1 MIKILQ
7 VRNIDSFVESRRQ
20 KTSEKDRKTVQS
32 ILNDVRKNGD
42 SAVKKYERKFNG
54 KSTSQLRVSAKEI
67 KEALSKISLEESPAL
82 YDMKREILD
91 YSSELMQDLRIRVKK
106 HDKYKEG
113 FLIVC
118 RWIDRNSKYE
128 KGISF
133 IDGEQVQVPQRL
145 EKRLRAKG
153 LIFGGRGSR
162 IELSDL
168 KRSFVP
174 IPSVGCYIPG
184 GQARYPSSV
193 VMSVVPAAVAGVKR
207 IVVVSP
213 PGRNG
218 KIDPLT
224 IAAAKRCGA
233 TEIYKVGGAQAI
245 GALAYGTKT
254 IPKVDKIIGPG
265 GKFVSVAKSLVSDQT
280 AIDMVAGPTEL
291 GIIADASSDPELVA
305 LDLIS
310 QAEHSKDTMCFVI
323 TQSKTMANQIQKSIE
338 KLIPGTERSSIIKE
352 SISKNGFIA
361 VCKNENEMVELA
373 NKIAPEHLELMV
385 KNAKSLSQKITGAG
399 LLLIGKNTP
408 SAASDYLLGTNHILP
423 TNGFGRTRGGL
434 SVLDFL
440 KLQTVVESE
449 KSALRKISKSLKA
462 LTDAEG
468 FPNHFRA
475 VERRLD

>member
-54 KSTSQLRVSAKEI
+54 RKTSQLRVSAKEI
-67 KEALSKISLEESPAL
+67 KEALSKISR
-82 YDMKREILD
+82 KEI
-91 YSSELMQDLRIRVKK
+91 SAFQTMSA
-106 HDKYKEG
+106 
-113 FLIVC
+113 
-118 RWIDRNSKYE
+118 
-128 KGISF
+128 
-133 IDGEQVQVPQRL
+133 
-145 EKRLRAKG
+145 RLRKSSPK
-153 LIFGGRGSR
+153 IQIRGS
-162 IELSDL
+162 S
-168 KRSFVP
+168 KFVP

-193 VMSVVPAAVAGVKR
+193 VMSVIPAKIAGVKR

-213 PGRNG
+213 PSRDG

-224 IAAAKRCGA
+224 IAAAKKCGA

-245 GALAYGTKT
+245 GALAYGTKS
-254 IPKVDKIIGPG
+254 IPKVDKIVGPG
-265 GKFVSVAKSLVSDQT
+265 GKFVSIAKSLVNDQT

-291 GIIADASSDPELVA
+291 GIIADESSDPELVA
-305 LDLIS
+305 IDLIS

-323 TQSKTMANQIQKSIE
+323 TQSKTMAKQIQMKE
-338 KLIPGTERSSIIKE
+338 FLITRLTERSSIIEE

-361 VCKNENEMVELA
+361 VCKNQNQMIELA

-385 KNAKSLSQKITGAG
+385 KNAKTLSKKITGAG
-399 LLLIGKNTP
+399 LVLIGKNTP

-440 KLQTVVESE
+440 KLQTVVETKKSE
-449 KSALRKISKSLKA
+449 LEFFLHLKELKA

-468 FPNHFRA
+468 LPNHYKA
-475 VERRLD
+475 VKRRLD

>member
-1 MIKILQ
+1 LIKILQ

-20 KTSEKDRKTVQS
+20 KTSEKDKKIVQS

-54 KSTSQLRVSAKEI
+54 RKTSQLRVSAKEI
-67 KEALSKISLEESPAL
+67 KEAQSKISRKERSALRDMSARLLSRQKILANPWLEA
-82 YDMKREILD
+82 
-91 YSSELMQDLRIRVKK
+91 
-106 HDKYKEG
+106 
-113 FLIVC
+113 
-118 RWIDRNSKYE
+118 
-128 KGISF
+128 
-133 IDGEQVQVPQRL
+133 
-145 EKRLRAKG
+145 
-153 LIFGGRGSR
+153 GSVYR
-162 IELSDL
+162 D
-168 KRSFVP
+168 FVP

-193 VMSVVPAAVAGVKR
+193 VMSVVPARKAGVKR

-213 PGRNG
+213 PNRDG

-224 IAAAKRCGA
+224 IVAAKMCGA

-245 GALAYGTKT
+245 GALAYGTKS
-254 IPKVDKIIGPG
+254 IPKVDKIVGPG
-265 GKFVSVAKSLVSDQT
+265 GKFVSIAKLLVSDQT

-291 GIIADASSDPELVA
+291 GIIADASSDPDLVA

-323 TQSKTMANQIQKSIE
+323 TQSKIMAKQIQKSIE

-361 VCKNENEMVELA
+361 VCKNQNEMVELA
-373 NKIAPEHLELMV
+373 NKIAPEHMELMV
-385 KNAKSLSQKITGAG
+385 KNARSFSKKITGAG

-434 SVLDFL
+434 SVLDFS
-440 KLQTVVESE
+440 KLQTIVESK
-449 KSALRKISKSLKA
+449 KSTLRKISKSLKA
-462 LTDAEG
+462 LTDAEDL
-468 FPNHFRA
+468 PNHYKA
-475 VERRLD
+475 VKRRLD

>member
-1 MIKILQ
+1 LIKILQ

-20 KTSEKDRKTVQS
+20 KTSEKDRKIVQS

-67 KEALSKISLEESPAL
+67 KEALSKISRKEISAL
-82 YDMKREILD
+82 QTM
-91 YSSELMQDLRIRVKK
+91 SA
-106 HDKYKEG
+106 
-113 FLIVC
+113 
-118 RWIDRNSKYE
+118 
-128 KGISF
+128 
-133 IDGEQVQVPQRL
+133 
-145 EKRLRAKG
+145 RLRKSSPK
-153 LIFGGRGSR
+153 IQIRGS
-162 IELSDL
+162 S
-168 KRSFVP
+168 KFVP

-193 VMSVVPAAVAGVKR
+193 VMSVIPAKIAGVKR

-213 PGRNG
+213 PSRDG

-224 IAAAKRCGA
+224 IAAAKKCGA

-245 GALAYGTKT
+245 GALAYGTKS
-254 IPKVDKIIGPG
+254 IPKVDKIVGPG
-265 GKFVSVAKSLVSDQT
+265 GKFVSIAKSLVNDQT

-291 GIIADASSDPELVA
+291 GIIADESSDPELVA

-323 TQSKTMANQIQKSIE
+323 TQSKTMAKQIQMKE
-338 KLIPGTERSSIIKE
+338 FLITRLTERSSIIEE

-361 VCKNENEMVELA
+361 VCKNQNEVIELA

-385 KNAKSLSQKITGAG
+385 KNAKTLSKKITGAG
-399 LLLIGKNTP
+399 LVLIGKNTP

-440 KLQTVVESE
+440 KLQTVIESK
-449 KSALRKISKSLKA
+449 KSGLRNISKALKA

-468 FPNHFRA
+468 LPNHYKA
-475 VERRLD
+475 VKRRLD

>member
-1 MIKILQ
+1 LIKILQ
-7 VRNIDSFVESRRQ
+7 VRNVDSFVESRRQ

-54 KSTSQLRVSAKEI
+54 TKTSQLRVSVKEI
-67 KEALSKISLEESPAL
+67 KEAKSKISRKEYKAIGEVGFWLDLFTERDVRNMVHGAVKKSGRDPVYRLEEFG
-82 YDMKREILD
+82 
-91 YSSELMQDLRIRVKK
+91 V
-106 HDKYKEG
+106 
-113 FLIVC
+113 
-118 RWIDRNSKYE
+118 
-128 KGISF
+128 GI
-133 IDGEQVQVPQRL
+133 E
-145 EKRLRAKG
+145 
-153 LIFGGRGSR
+153 
-162 IELSDL
+162 
-168 KRSFVP
+168 RSLVP

-193 VMSVVPAAVAGVKR
+193 AMSVTPAKIAGVKR

-213 PGRNG
+213 PGRDG

-245 GALAYGTKT
+245 GALAYGTKS
-254 IPKVDKIIGPG
+254 IPKVDKIVGPG
-265 GKFVSVAKSLVSDQT
+265 GKFVSIAKSLVSDQT
-280 AIDMVAGPTEL
+280 AIDMIAGPTEL

-323 TQSKTMANQIQKSIE
+323 TQSKTIAKRIQKSLE
-338 KLIPGTERSSIIKE
+338 KLIPDVERGSIVKA

-361 VCKNENEMVELA
+361 ICKNQNEMIELA

-385 KNAKSLSQKITGAG
+385 KNAKSLSKKITGAG
-399 LLLIGKNTP
+399 LVLIGKYSP
-408 SAASDYLLGTNHILP
+408 SAASDYSLGTNHILP

-434 SVLDFL
+434 SVLDFM
-440 KLQTVVESE
+440 KFQTVVEAE
-449 KSALRKISKSLKA
+449 QGKLHQKLRSIKA

-468 FPNHFRA
+468 LPNHYKA
-475 VERRLD
+475 VKRRVDE

>member
-1 MIKILQ
+1 LIKILQ

-20 KTSEKDRKTVQS
+20 KTSEKDRKTVQA

-54 KSTSQLRVSAKEI
+54 RKTSQLRVSAKEI
-67 KEALSKISLEESPAL
+67 KEARSKISREEVTALQTMSARLSNSSP
-82 YDMKREILD
+82 KI
-91 YSSELMQDLRIRVKK
+91 Q
-106 HDKYKEG
+106 
-113 FLIVC
+113 
-118 RWIDRNSKYE
+118 
-128 KGISF
+128 IS
-133 IDGEQVQVPQRL
+133 
-145 EKRLRAKG
+145 
-153 LIFGGRGSR
+153 GSR
-162 IELSDL
+162 
-168 KRSFVP
+168 KFVA

-193 VMSVVPAAVAGVKR
+193 VMSVIPAKIAGVKR
-207 IVVVSP
+207 IVIVSP
-213 PGRNG
+213 PDRYG

-224 IAAAKRCGA
+224 IVAAKKCGA
-233 TEIYKVGGAQAI
+233 TEIYKIGGAQAI
-245 GALAYGTKT
+245 GALAYGTKS
-254 IPKVDKIIGPG
+254 IPKVDKIVGPG
-265 GKFVSVAKSLVSDQT
+265 GKFVSIAKSLVSDQT

-291 GIIADASSDPELVA
+291 GIIADASSDPELIA

-323 TQSKTMANQIQKSIE
+323 TQSKTMAKQIQKSIE

-361 VCKNENEMVELA
+361 VCKNENEMIGLA
-373 NKIAPEHLELMV
+373 NEIAPEHMELMV
-385 KNAKSLSQKITGAG
+385 KNAKTLSKKITGAG

-440 KLQTVVESE
+440 KLQTVIESK
-449 KSALRKISKSLKA
+449 KSGLRKISKSLKV
-462 LTDAEG
+462 LTDAEDL
-468 FPNHFRA
+468 PNHYKA
-475 VERRLD
+475 VKRRLD

>member
-20 KTSEKDRKTVQS
+20 KTSEKDRKTVQA

-54 KSTSQLRVSAKEI
+54 RQTSQLRVNAKEI
-67 KEALSKISLEESPAL
+67 KEARSKISRKEVTAL
-82 YDMKREILD
+82 QAMSARL
-91 YSSELMQDLRIRVKK
+91 
-106 HDKYKEG
+106 
-113 FLIVC
+113 
-118 RWIDRNSKYE
+118 RNSSPK
-128 KGISF
+128 IQ
-133 IDGEQVQVPQRL
+133 I
-145 EKRLRAKG
+145 
-153 LIFGGRGSR
+153 RGS
-162 IELSDL
+162 S
-168 KRSFVP
+168 KFVP

-193 VMSVVPAAVAGVKR
+193 VMSVIPAKIAGVKR

-213 PGRNG
+213 PSRDG

-224 IAAAKRCGA
+224 IVAAKMCGA
-233 TEIYKVGGAQAI
+233 TEIYKVGGGQAI
-245 GALAYGTKT
+245 GALAYGTKS
-254 IPKVDKIIGPG
+254 IPKVDKIVGPG
-265 GKFVSVAKSLVSDQT
+265 GKFVSIAKSLVSDQT
-280 AIDMVAGPTEL
+280 AIDMIAGPTEL
-291 GIIADASSDPELVA
+291 GIIADASSNPELVA

-323 TQSKTMANQIQKSIE
+323 TQSKTVAKQIQKSIE

-361 VCKNENEMVELA
+361 VCKNQNEMIELA
-373 NKIAPEHLELMV
+373 NKFAPEHMELMV
-385 KNAKSLSQKITGAG
+385 KNAKTLSKKITGAG
-399 LLLIGKNTP
+399 LVLIGKNTP
-408 SAASDYLLGTNHILP
+408 SAVSDYLLGTNHILP

-440 KLQTVVESE
+440 KLQTVV
-449 KSALRKISKSLKA
+449 KSDKSTLKKISKSLKA

-468 FPNHFRA
+468 LPNHYKA
-475 VERRLD
+475 VKRRLD

>member
-1 MIKILQ
+1 LIKILQ

-20 KTSEKDRKTVQS
+20 KTSEKDKKTVQS

-54 KSTSQLRVSAKEI
+54 RNTSQLRVSVKEI
-67 KEALSKISLEESPAL
+67 KEAKSKISRKEYKAIGDLDYWLGLLSENSLHWRVDEVVRKTSLGKDLLEEWGVA
-82 YDMKREILD
+82 I
-91 YSSELMQDLRIRVKK
+91 
-106 HDKYKEG
+106 
-113 FLIVC
+113 
-118 RWIDRNSKYE
+118 E
-128 KGISF
+128 KS
-133 IDGEQVQVPQRL
+133 L
-145 EKRLRAKG
+145 
-153 LIFGGRGSR
+153 
-162 IELSDL
+162 
-168 KRSFVP
+168 VP

-193 VMSVVPAAVAGVKR
+193 VMSVTPAKEAGVKR

-245 GALAYGTKT
+245 GALAYGTKS
-254 IPKVDKIIGPG
+254 IPKVDKIVGPG
-265 GKFVSVAKSLVSDQT
+265 GKFVSIAKSLVSDQT

-291 GIIADASSDPELVA
+291 GIIANASSNPELVA

-323 TQSKTMANQIQKSIE
+323 TTSKTVAKQIQKSLE
-338 KLIPGTERSSIIKE
+338 KLIPDVERSAIVKQ

-361 VCKNENEMVELA
+361 VCKNQNEMIELA

-385 KNAKSLSQKITGAG
+385 GNARSLSKKITGAG

-408 SAASDYLLGTNHILP
+408 SAASDYILGTNHILP

-440 KLQTVVESE
+440 KLQTVVEADRG
-449 KSALRKISKSLKA
+449 KLRQKLRSIKA

-468 FPNHFRA
+468 LPNHYKA
-475 VERRLD
+475 VKRRVDE

>member
-1 MIKILQ
+1 LIRILQ

-42 SAVKKYERKFNG
+42 SAVKKYEQKFNG
-54 KSTSQLRVSAKEI
+54 RKTSQLRVSAKEI
-67 KEALSKISLEESPAL
+67 KEARSKISSEEVTALRDMLARLLPRQKIPANPWLE
-82 YDMKREILD
+82 
-91 YSSELMQDLRIRVKK
+91 V
-106 HDKYKEG
+106 
-113 FLIVC
+113 
-118 RWIDRNSKYE
+118 
-128 KGISF
+128 
-133 IDGEQVQVPQRL
+133 
-145 EKRLRAKG
+145 
-153 LIFGGRGSR
+153 GSVYR
-162 IELSDL
+162 D
-168 KRSFVP
+168 FVP

-193 VMSVVPAAVAGVKR
+193 VMSVVPARKAGVKR

-213 PGRNG
+213 PGRDG

-224 IAAAKRCGA
+224 IAAAKMCGA

-245 GALAYGTKT
+245 AALAYGTKS
-254 IPKVDKIIGPG
+254 IPKVDKIVGPG
-265 GKFVSVAKSLVSDQT
+265 GKFVSIAKSFVSDQT

-291 GIIADASSDPELVA
+291 GIIADASSNPELVA

-323 TQSKTMANQIQKSIE
+323 TQSKTTAKQIQKSIE

-361 VCKNENEMVELA
+361 VCKNQNEVIELA
-373 NKIAPEHLELMV
+373 NKIAPEHMELMV
-385 KNAKSLSQKITGAG
+385 KNARSFSKKITGAG

-423 TNGFGRTRGGL
+423 TSGFGRTRGGL
-434 SVLDFL
+434 SALDFV
-440 KLQTVVESE
+440 KLQTVIE
-449 KSALRKISKSLKA
+449 SKSPNEPRKRSKLLKA

-468 FPNHFRA
+468 LPNHYKA
-475 VERRLD
+475 VKRRLN

>member
-1 MIKILQ
+1 LIKILQ
-7 VRNIDSFVESRRQ
+7 VRNVDSFVESRRQ
-20 KTSEKDRKTVQS
+20 KTSEKDRKTVQA
-32 ILNDVRKNGD
+32 ILNDVKRNGD

-54 KSTSQLRVSAKEI
+54 RKTSQLRVSAKEI
-67 KEALSKISLEESPAL
+67 KEAKSKISRQESLAISLSGPSEPL
-82 YDMKREILD
+82 SLIRNWKQTSKSPRT
-91 YSSELMQDLRIRVKK
+91 SS
-106 HDKYKEG
+106 
-113 FLIVC
+113 
-118 RWIDRNSKYE
+118 
-128 KGISF
+128 SF
-133 IDGEQVQVPQRL
+133 I
-145 EKRLRAKG
+145 
-153 LIFGGRGSR
+153 
-162 IELSDL
+162 
-168 KRSFVP
+168 P
-174 IPSVGCYIPG
+174 IPSVGCYVPG

-193 VMSVVPAAVAGVKR
+193 IMSVTPAKVAGVKR

-213 PGRNG
+213 PGRDG

-245 GALAYGTKT
+245 GALAYGTKS
-254 IPKVDKIIGPG
+254 IPKVDKIVGPG
-265 GKFVSVAKSLVSDQT
+265 GKFVSIAKSLVSDQT

-291 GIIADASSDPELVA
+291 GIIVDTSSDPELVA

-310 QAEHSKDTMCFVI
+310 QAEHSKDTICFVI
-323 TQSKTMANQIQKSIE
+323 TRSRTIAKQIQKSLE

-385 KNAKSLSQKITGAG
+385 KNGRSLSKKITGAG

-408 SAASDYLLGTNHILP
+408 SSASDYILYTNHILP

-440 KLQTVVESE
+440 KLQTIVESK
-449 KSALRKISKSLKA
+449 KSELKYKQDELKA

-468 FPNHFRA
+468 LPNHYKA
-475 VERRLD
+475 VKRRLD

>member
-54 KSTSQLRVSAKEI
+54 RQTSQLRVNAKEI
-67 KEALSKISLEESPAL
+67 KEAQSKISREEVTAL
-82 YDMKREILD
+82 QAMSARL
-91 YSSELMQDLRIRVKK
+91 
-106 HDKYKEG
+106 
-113 FLIVC
+113 
-118 RWIDRNSKYE
+118 RNSSPK
-128 KGISF
+128 IQ
-133 IDGEQVQVPQRL
+133 I
-145 EKRLRAKG
+145 
-153 LIFGGRGSR
+153 RGS
-162 IELSDL
+162 S
-168 KRSFVP
+168 KFVP

-193 VMSVVPAAVAGVKR
+193 VMSVIPAKIAGVKR
-207 IVVVSP
+207 IIVISP
-213 PGRNG
+213 PGRDG

-224 IAAAKRCGA
+224 IVAAKKCGA

-245 GALAYGTKT
+245 GALAYGTKS

-265 GKFVSVAKSLVSDQT
+265 GKFVSIAKSLVSEQT

-323 TQSKTMANQIQKSIE
+323 TQSKTMAKQIQKSIE
-338 KLIPGTERSSIIKE
+338 KLISGTERSSIIKE

-361 VCKNENEMVELA
+361 VCKNGNEMIELA
-373 NKIAPEHLELMV
+373 NKIAPEHMELMV
-385 KNAKSLSQKITGAG
+385 KNAKTLSKKITGAG
-399 LLLIGKNTP
+399 LVLIGKNTP
-408 SAASDYLLGTNHILP
+408 SAVSDYLLGTNHILP

-440 KLQTVVESE
+440 KIQTVVESK
-449 KSALRKISKSLKA
+449 KSALRNISKSLKA
-462 LTDAEG
+462 LTDAEDL
-468 FPNHFRA
+468 PNHYKA
-475 VERRLD
+475 VKRRLD

>member
-1 MIKILQ
+1 LIKILQ

-20 KTSEKDRKTVQS
+20 KTSEKDKKTVQA

-54 KSTSQLRVSAKEI
+54 RKTSQLRVSAKEI
-67 KEALSKISLEESPAL
+67 KEAKSKISRKEYKAIGEVG
-82 YDMKREILD
+82 YWLD
-91 YSSELMQDLRIRVKK
+91 FFTERDVRNELHEAVKK
-106 HDKYKEG
+106 SGKDLLEG
-113 FLIVC
+113 FGV
-118 RWIDRNSKYE
+118 
-128 KGISF
+128 GI
-133 IDGEQVQVPQRL
+133 E
-145 EKRLRAKG
+145 
-153 LIFGGRGSR
+153 
-162 IELSDL
+162 
-168 KRSFVP
+168 RSLVP

-193 VMSVVPAAVAGVKR
+193 AMSVTPAKMAGVKR

-213 PGRNG
+213 PGRDG

-245 GALAYGTKT
+245 GALAYGTKS
-254 IPKVDKIIGPG
+254 IPKVDKIVGPG
-265 GKFVSVAKSLVSDQT
+265 GKFVSIAKSLVSDQT

-291 GIIADASSDPELVA
+291 GIIANASSNPELIA

-323 TQSKTMANQIQKSIE
+323 TQSKAMAKQIQKSIE

-361 VCKNENEMVELA
+361 ICKNENEVIELA

-385 KNAKSLSQKITGAG
+385 GNAKTLSKKITGAG

-408 SAASDYLLGTNHILP
+408 SAASDYILGTNHILP

-440 KLQTVVESE
+440 KLQTVVESNKKRFLE
-449 KSALRKISKSLKA
+449 LRDSLKV
-462 LTDAEG
+462 LTDAEDL
-468 FPNHFRA
+468 PNHYKA
-475 VERRLD
+475 VKRRLD